1 MKAAVK
7 HYFNDIIS
15 LSVLILMALALVAGQ
30 SVAAGHEAE
39 KGSVEPL
46 RVGIEVR
53 SQ

>member
-15 LSVLILMALALVAGQ
+15 LVVLILMALALVAGQ
-30 SVAAGHEAE
+30 SVATGHEAE

-46 RVGIEVR
+46 RVVIEVR

>member
-15 LSVLILMALALVAGQ
+15 ISVLTLMALALVAGQ
-30 SVAAGHEAE
+30 SVATGHEAE
-39 KGSVEPL
+39 SGSVEPL
-46 RVGIEVR
+46 RLVMEVR

>member
-15 LSVLILMALALVAGQ
+15 LSVLTLMALALVAGQ
-30 SVAAGHEAE
+30 SVATGHEAE

-46 RVGIEVR
+46 RVVIEVR

>member
-15 LSVLILMALALVAGQ
+15 ITMLALMALALLAGQ
-30 SVAAGHEAE
+30 SVATGHEAE
-39 KGSVEPL
+39 RGSVEPL
-46 RVGIEVR
+46 RVVMEVR